1 MNRRVG
7 LVIVSHSAKLAEGVV
22 ELAQQMAPEVRILA
36 AGGLPQNGGLGTDL
50 DTVSAALER
59 ADDGEGVVL
68 LYDLG
73 SAQMIA
79 ELAVEVLGDPG
90 RAVVVDAPLAE
101 GAVAAAVSAQGG
113 STLDEVADA
122 AATATAFAIG
132 ETVDELFLGA
142 NGQDHGHGH
151 GHDQPSSSGLVE
163 LDIELRNEIGLHAR
177 PAALLARAVAE
188 LDVEASV
195 RFGDQEVSA
204 ASVLALMGL
213 GARGGDTITLRA
225 VGPDAQEALTRVA
238 ALAERGFDE

>member
-1 MNRRVG
+1 MSRRVG

-36 AGGLPQNGGLGTDL
+36 AGGLPEDGGLGTDL

-142 NGQDHGHGH
+142 NGHDHGHGH
-151 GHDQPSSSGLVE
+151 AEPSSSGLVE
-163 LDIELRNEIGLHAR
+163 LEIELRNEVGLHAR
-177 PAALLARAVAE
+177 PAALLARTVAE

-213 GARGGDTITLRA
+213 GARGGDRITLRA
-225 VGPDAQEALTRVA
+225 VGPDAQEALARVA

>member
-22 ELAQQMAPEVRILA
+22 ELAQQMAPDVRIKP
-36 AGGLPQNGGLGTDL
+36 AGGLPDGVSLGTDF
-50 DTVSAALER
+50 DTVSAALEQ
-59 ADDGEGVVL
+59 ADEGEGVVL
-68 LYDLG
+68 LYDVG
-73 SAQMIA
+73 SAQMTA
-79 ELAVEVLGDPG
+79 ELAVESLGDPG

-113 STLDEVADA
+113 STVDEVADA

-142 NGQDHGHGH
+142 DAHGHGH
-151 GHDQPSSSGLVE
+151 GHGGGGSSGLLSAE
-163 LDIELRNEIGLHAR
+163 IELRNEVGLHAR
-177 PAALLARAVAE
+177 PAAQLARVVAE

-213 GARGGDTITLRA
+213 GARGGDTITVRA
-225 VGPDAQEALTRVA
+225 VGPDAQLALDRVRE
-238 ALAERGFDE
+238 LAERSFGE